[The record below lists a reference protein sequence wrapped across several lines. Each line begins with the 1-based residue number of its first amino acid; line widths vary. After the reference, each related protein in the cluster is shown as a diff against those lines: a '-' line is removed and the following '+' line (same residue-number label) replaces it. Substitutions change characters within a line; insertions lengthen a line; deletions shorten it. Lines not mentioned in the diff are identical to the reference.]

1 MGTESVKSVIIR
13 PNLGQ
18 RESETDPIA
27 AQSVN
32 WGAYYYKVKELYS
45 AQDYDQAA
53 EMSKAALNEFPEI
66 YELWEMLG
74 ASNIQ
79 IGDLAEA
86 SIAFEQAIS
95 LKPHVPQ
102 GYNNLGLTYR
112 ERGKW
117 AEAVTAFETATRL
130 DPRFSEAWINLSSA
144 CKATGM
150 LDRAE
155 NALKESLKVKVDN
168 PRLNDLGMLLGEL
181 ERRSCSCYE
190 KAVNFAKLVF
200 RP

>member
-1 MGTESVKSVIIR
+1 MTRLRNELEFPAPISCMPTSATVSTRALKPLTTR
-13 PNLGQ
+13 PAAATRAGEELSPSDHNLDKV
-18 RESETDPIA
+18 ETDPIA

-32 WGAYYYKVKELYS
+32 WGAYYHKVKELYS

-117 AEAVTAFETATRL
+117 TEAVTAFETATRL
-130 DPRFSEAWINLSSA
+130 DPRF
-144 CKATGM
+144 M
-150 LDRAE
+150 
-155 NALKESLKVKVDN
+155 
-168 PRLNDLGMLLGEL
+168 RLGLI
-181 ERRSCSCYE
+181 
-190 KAVNFAKLVF
+190 
-200 RP
+200 